1 MQPIARQSWPGIVA
15 HADWSTDPAKRWISV
30 AERTDDAYRLQEA
43 RVCPPTSGLLDG
55 LRQRSTDR
63 NVMLGFDFPV
73 GLPKTLGP
81 SLTVS
86 DFRQVL
92 RNLADGVWPAFLQPA
107 ATIDQVGPTRPF
119 FPARNLPKG
128 TVSRQGLAEALGATS
143 YDDLLRRCDRASAER
158 RATSSLLFLVGGQQV
173 GKAAIAGWRELILPC
188 TGDTTTAL
196 WPFDGAL
203 AELLAPERTVLCET
217 YPGQFTRPLGLT
229 VGTGG
234 RSKRRQADRQAQVTA
249 LLEEASE
256 MELILE
262 PALQQQIEDGFGPGP
277 QGEDAFDSLVGLL
290 GMLLVLTGRL
300 GEGCPWDDPDL
311 ALEGWILGHQ
321 A

>member
-1 MQPIARQSWPGIVA
+1 
-15 HADWSTDPAKRWISV
+15 
-30 AERTDDAYRLQEA
+30 
-43 RVCPPTSGLLDG
+43 
-55 LRQRSTDR
+55 
-63 NVMLGFDFPV
+63 MLGFDFPV
-73 GLPKTLGP
+73 GLPIVLGP
-81 SLTVS
+81 SLKVTA
-86 DFRQVL
+86 FRQVL
-92 RNLADGVWPAFLQPA
+92 RNLADGVWSDFLQPA
-107 ATIDQVGPTRPF
+107 ETIDQVGPTRPF

-128 TVSRQGLAEALGATS
+128 AVSRQGLAEALGAAS

-158 RATSSLLFLVGGQQV
+158 RATSSLFFLVGGQQV
-173 GKAAIAGWRELILPC
+173 GKAAIAGWRELIAPYA
-188 TGDTTTAL
+188 GDAATAL

-234 RSKRRQADRQAQVTA
+234 RSKRRQADRQAQATA
-249 LLEEASE
+249 LLGKAAE
-256 MELILE
+256 MDLVPE
-262 PALQQQIEDGFGPGP
+262 PALRQQIEDGFGPGS

-290 GMLLVLTGRL
+290 GMFLVLTGRL
-300 GEGCPWDDPDL
+300 SEGCPWDDPGL